1 MVQIHPPQPNLLIC
15 NGLLVCPGKLFLHLG
30 KISRQSQTVGCSTAT
45 PSNGAG
51 VNGLAF
57 ALRLMQRE
65 CRQNCLLMMRFLFLT
80 GVAAFG
86 LRFFDSVTFFSCR
99 E

>member
-1 MVQIHPPQPNLLIC
+1 
-15 NGLLVCPGKLFLHLG
+15 
-30 KISRQSQTVGCSTAT
+30 
-45 PSNGAG
+45 